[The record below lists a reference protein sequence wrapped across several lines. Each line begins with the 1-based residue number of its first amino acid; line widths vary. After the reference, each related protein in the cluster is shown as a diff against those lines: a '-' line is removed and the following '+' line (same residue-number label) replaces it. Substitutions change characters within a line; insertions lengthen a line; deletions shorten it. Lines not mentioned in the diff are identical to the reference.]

1 MTERNKQ
8 CLSVYILCS
17 FTFPM
22 FLDGCCL
29 GNQKKQTGGNQR
41 GTFHQRYRAVEGEDF
56 MIPCETLN
64 RSMVSCSM
72 TGEGRDGNEGLSF
85 VCGRDFRAEAKHSGK
100 YTCSGSKM
108 FFHLQVVNRS
118 LGCLQSNGIHKSVRL
133 TVDKGG
139 EIPCPGH
146 NCSNNREIIWY
157 KHNRTVSRRYCQ
169 KPGWLHLCHVIKED
183 AGVYFCDR
191 QIIEEGVIWTFR
203 RAVHVTV
210 NPLESNEPPSI
221 IYPNGNMKEEV
232 ELGRSHTL
240 MCKARFPFE
249 ADVSPEVR
257 WYINYSGKMENMT
270 LLRMEEQHEERVTF
284 EVLEVIRRAS
294 IKEVTPQLLNQNP
307 TFTCIANNTHG
318 NSNVTIKLIEK
329 MKVKW
334 PSLVGYPVVP
344 LLLVAGLG
352 MVLHVKWL
360 EIQLIYRSHFQ
371 HGKHDKDKKEFDVL
385 LSYVWSPPTAEL
397 EVLTISS
404 QKGPDTD
411 EEACLSSMDPLNTEE
426 GNSIH
431 RPLEVLLPHVLE
443 DRWAYRLCL
452 LERDVLPGG
461 AYANDVILAM
471 QRCRMLICLLSADYL
486 SNSNAV
492 FVLESGIQALLQ
504 NSSLKVLLIWTSGAS
519 ASLIQPDPPL
529 PTLVQRALKVLPS
542 LVWTPGDSSFWRSL
556 RKAMPDQRVKLVSLM
571 QDQ

>member
-1 MTERNKQ
+1 MDLQKG
-8 CLSVYILCS
+8 CS
-17 FTFPM
+17 RHCQPVVFTDNCMEGQPS
-22 FLDGCCL
+22 D
-29 GNQKKQTGGNQR
+29 
-41 GTFHQRYRAVEGEDF
+41 GEDHDPPP
-56 MIPCETLN
+56 ML
-64 RSMVSCSM
+64 
-72 TGEGRDGNEGLSF
+72 
-85 VCGRDFRAEAKHSGK
+85 
-100 YTCSGSKM
+100 
-108 FFHLQVVNRS
+108 
-118 LGCLQSNGIHKSVRL
+118 
-133 TVDKGG
+133 
-139 EIPCPGH
+139 
-146 NCSNNREIIWY
+146 
-157 KHNRTVSRRYCQ
+157 RT
-169 KPGWLHLCHVIKED
+169 KP
-183 AGVYFCDR
+183 A
-191 QIIEEGVIWTFR
+191 
-203 RAVHVTV
+203 
-210 NPLESNEPPSI
+210 LESNEPPSI

-461 AYANDVILAM
+461 GFAAKLFPQSPANMD
-471 QRCRMLICLLSADYL
+471 QRSLSIPHPAGPPAAHTGPKGLEGATQSGLDPWRQQLLEVFEESHARSESEARFTHAGPMIKLFCLQARATHEQQHQEMGFDFFPIGLLMLKPI
-486 SNSNAV
+486 
-492 FVLESGIQALLQ
+492 LESLR
-504 NSSLKVLLIWTSGAS
+504 GAGGS
-519 ASLIQPDPPL
+519 AE
-529 PTLVQRALKVLPS
+529 
-542 LVWTPGDSSFWRSL
+542 DSSSSSGVRCWDVRLTAVPSPTVL
-556 RKAMPDQRVKLVSLM
+556 QETGLVFTLSPSSCGPA
-571 QDQ
+571 